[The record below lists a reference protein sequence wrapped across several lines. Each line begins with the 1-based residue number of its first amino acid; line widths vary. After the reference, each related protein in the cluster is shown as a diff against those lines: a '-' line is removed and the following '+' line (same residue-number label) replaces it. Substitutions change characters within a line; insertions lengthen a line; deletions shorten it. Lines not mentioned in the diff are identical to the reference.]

1 MLVGAKKEY
10 MIHVIESKAGVKFKR
25 IGAPQPLD
33 MAKASATLA
42 LESVKL
48 VSDRWGEWGLGR
60 GWGGNW
66 GEVGEGG

>member
-10 MIHVIESKAGVKFKR
+10 MIHVIESKAGVKFER
-25 IGAPQPLD
+25 IGAPQPTD

-48 VSDRWGEWGLGR
+48 VSDRWGDRHGVLG
-60 GWGGNW
+60 GWGGW
-66 GEVGEGG
+66 VPG